1 MALIGW
7 MVLAVMVSCLLYD
20 ELLQEDSAFFYA
32 YLLYTR
38 RLARE
43 EDLLVIPLHTYL
55 DKHIQYILIDIL

>member
-1 MALIGW
+1 MTSSYKG
-7 MVLAVMVSCLLYD
+7 V
-20 ELLQEDSAFFYA
+20 QGFYT